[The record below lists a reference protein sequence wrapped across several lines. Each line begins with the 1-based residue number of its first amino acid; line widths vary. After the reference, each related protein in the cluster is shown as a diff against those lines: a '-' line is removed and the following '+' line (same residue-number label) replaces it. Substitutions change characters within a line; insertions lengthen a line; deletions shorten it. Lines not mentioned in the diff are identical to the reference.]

1 MRYSAFT
8 PYDLVLLL
16 QGLGVT
22 VGLFLINSLIGI
34 VVGTS
39 WAICRFYRA
48 PVLTPVIT
56 FLSELLKNSP
66 VLVQLFLVFF
76 GFPAFFHV
84 NVTPVEAATITL
96 SANSA
101 AFVYV
106 IAVSAI
112 ESIGRDQIEAA
123 RVFGLTR
130 WQVLRHVV
138 APQAMAFAIGP
149 LTALLVNQLQVT
161 SLISVIGV
169 LDLAKIGATLNLR
182 TLKPFIVW
190 TAVGILYYLA
200 AKAVA
205 SLGAWAEK
213 RLRAHSAF
221 RGL

>member
-1 MRYSAFT
+1 MRYTEFT
-8 PYDLVLLL
+8 PFDLWLLA

-22 VGLFLINSLIGI
+22 IGLFLVTSLIGLVI
-34 VVGTS
+34 GVLWGVV
-39 WAICRFYRA
+39 RFYRV
-48 PVLTPVIT
+48 PVLMQVIT
-56 FLSELLKNSP
+56 FVAEVLKNSP

-76 GFPAFFHV
+76 GFPAFFKV
-84 NVTPVEAATITL
+84 NMTPVNAAVVTL
-96 SANSA
+96 SLNTA

-112 ESIGRDQIEAA
+112 ESIGRDQVEAA

-130 WQVLRHVV
+130 WQVLRHVI
-138 APQAMAFAIGP
+138 APQALAFSIGP

-169 LDLAKIGATLNLR
+169 MDLSKIGANLNLR
-182 TLKPFIVW
+182 TLKPFVVW
-190 TAVGILYYLA
+190 TAVGILYYLS
-200 AKAVA
+200 AKLVA
-205 SLGAWAEK
+205 TLGAKLEK

>member
-1 MRYSAFT
+1 MRYTEFT
-8 PYDLVLLL
+8 PFDLWLLA

-22 VGLFLINSLIGI
+22 LALFLVTSAIGLL
-34 VVGTS
+34 VGTL
-39 WAICRFYRA
+39 WGVIRFYRV
-48 PVLTPVIT
+48 PVLTQVIT
-56 FLSELLKNSP
+56 FVAEILKNSP

-76 GFPAFFHV
+76 GFPAFFKV
-84 NVTPVEAATITL
+84 NVTPVDAAVITL
-96 SANSA
+96 SANTA

-106 IAVSAI
+106 IAVSSI

-123 RVFGLTR
+123 RVFGMTR
-130 WQVLRHVV
+130 WQVLRHVI
-138 APQAMAFAIGP
+138 APQAMAFSIGP

-169 LDLAKIGATLNLR
+169 MDLAKIGATLNLR

-190 TAVGILYYLA
+190 TVVGILYYLA
-200 AKAVA
+200 AKLVA
-205 SLGAWAEK
+205 TLGAKLEK

>member
-1 MRYSAFT
+1 MRYSEFT
-8 PYDLVLLL
+8 PFDLWLLA

-22 VGLFLINSLIGI
+22 IGLFLATSLIGLAI
-34 VVGTS
+34 GVL
-39 WAICRFYRA
+39 WAVIRFYRV
-48 PVLTPVIT
+48 PVLMQLVT
-56 FLSELLKNSP
+56 FVSEVLKNSP

-76 GFPAFFHV
+76 GVPALLKL
-84 NVTPVEAATITL
+84 NMTPVNAAVITL
-96 SANSA
+96 SANTA
-101 AFVYV
+101 AFIYV

-123 RVFGLTR
+123 RVFGLSR
-130 WQVLRHVV
+130 WQVLRRVI
-138 APQAMAFAIGP
+138 APQAAAFSIGP

-169 LDLAKIGATLNLR
+169 MDLAKIGANLNLR

-190 TAVGILYYLA
+190 TVVGILYYLV
-200 AKAVA
+200 AKLIAVI
-205 SLGAWAEK
+205 GARLEQ

>member
-1 MRYSAFT
+1 MRYTEFT
-8 PYDLVLLL
+8 LFDLWLLA

-22 VGLFLINSLIGI
+22 IGLFLATSAIGLVI
-34 VVGTS
+34 GALWGV
-39 WAICRFYRA
+39 IRFYRV
-48 PVLTPVIT
+48 PVLTQVIT
-56 FLSELLKNSP
+56 LVSEILKNSP

-76 GFPAFFHV
+76 GFPAFFRW
-84 NVTPVEAATITL
+84 NVTPVDAALITL
-96 SANSA
+96 SANTA

-130 WQVLRHVV
+130 WQVLRHVI
-138 APQAMAFAIGP
+138 APQAAAFSTGP

-169 LDLAKIGATLNLR
+169 MDLAKIGANLNLR
-182 TLKPFIVW
+182 TLKPFLVW

-200 AKAVA
+200 AKLVA
-205 SLGAWAEK
+205 TLGSRLEQ

>member
-1 MRYSAFT
+1 MRYTEFT
-8 PYDLVLLL
+8 PFDLWLLA

-22 VGLFLINSLIGI
+22 LGLFLATSLVGVLVGVIWG
-34 VVGTS
+34 VV
-39 WAICRFYRA
+39 RFYRV
-48 PVLTPVIT
+48 PGLMQVIT
-56 FLSELLKNSP
+56 FVAEVLKNSP

-76 GFPAFFHV
+76 GFPAFFKV
-84 NVTPVEAATITL
+84 NVTPVDAAIITL
-96 SANSA
+96 SANTA

-112 ESIGRDQIEAA
+112 ESIGRDQVEAA

-130 WQVLRHVV
+130 WQVLRHVI
-138 APQAMAFAIGP
+138 APQALAFSIGP

-169 LDLAKIGATLNLR
+169 MDLSRIGANLNLR
-182 TLKPFIVW
+182 TLKPFVVW

-200 AKAVA
+200 AKLVA
-205 SLGAWAEK
+205 TLGAKLEK

>member
-1 MRYSAFT
+1 LA
-8 PYDLVLLL
+8 

-22 VGLFLINSLIGI
+22 IGLFLVTSLIG
-34 VVGTS
+34 VVIGVL
-39 WAICRFYRA
+39 WGVVRFYRV
-48 PVLTPVIT
+48 PVLMQLIT
-56 FLSELLKNSP
+56 FVAEVLKNSP

-76 GFPAFFHV
+76 GFPAFFKL
-84 NVTPVEAATITL
+84 NMTPVNAAVITL
-96 SANSA
+96 SLNTA

-106 IAVSAI
+106 IAVSSI
-112 ESIGRDQIEAA
+112 ESIGRDQVEAA
-123 RVFGLTR
+123 RVFGLSR
-130 WQVLRHVV
+130 WQVLRHVI
-138 APQAMAFAIGP
+138 APQALAFSIGP

-169 LDLAKIGATLNLR
+169 MDLSKIGANLNLR

-200 AKAVA
+200 AKLVA
-205 SLGAWAEK
+205 TIGAKLEK

>member
-1 MRYSAFT
+1 MRYTEFT
-8 PYDLVLLL
+8 PFDLWLLA

-22 VGLFLINSLIGI
+22 VGLFLVTSLIGVAVGVLWG
-34 VVGTS
+34 VV
-39 WAICRFYRA
+39 RFYRV
-48 PVLTPVIT
+48 PVLMQVIT
-56 FLSELLKNSP
+56 FVAEVLKNSP

-76 GFPAFFHV
+76 GFPAFFKL
-84 NVTPVEAATITL
+84 NMTPVNAAIITL
-96 SANSA
+96 SLNTA

-106 IAVSAI
+106 IAVSSI
-112 ESIGRDQIEAA
+112 ESIGRDQVEAA
-123 RVFGLTR
+123 RVFGLSR
-130 WQVLRHVV
+130 WQVLRNVI
-138 APQAMAFAIGP
+138 APQAMAFSIGP

-169 LDLAKIGATLNLR
+169 MDLSKIGANLNLR

-200 AKAVA
+200 AKLVA
-205 SLGAWAEK
+205 TLGAKLEK

>member
-1 MRYSAFT
+1 MRYSEFT
-8 PYDLVLLL
+8 PFDLWLLT

-22 VGLFLINSLIGI
+22 IGLFLATSLIGLLI
-34 VVGTS
+34 GVV
-39 WAICRFYRA
+39 WAVIRFYRV
-48 PVLTPVIT
+48 PVLRQLVT
-56 FLSELLKNSP
+56 FVSEILKNSP

-76 GFPAFFHV
+76 GVPALLKL
-84 NVTPVEAATITL
+84 NMTPVNAAVITL
-96 SANSA
+96 SANTA
-101 AFVYV
+101 AFIYV

-130 WQVLRHVV
+130 WQVLRHII
-138 APQAMAFAIGP
+138 APQAAAFSIGP

-169 LDLAKIGATLNLR
+169 MDLAKIGANLNLR

-190 TAVGILYYLA
+190 TVVGILYYLV
-200 AKAVA
+200 AKLIAVI
-205 SLGAWAEK
+205 GARLEQ

>member
-1 MRYSAFT
+1 MRYSEFT
-8 PYDLVLLL
+8 PFDLWLLT

-22 VGLFLINSLIGI
+22 IGLFLATSLIGLVI
-34 VVGTS
+34 GVAWAVV
-39 WAICRFYRA
+39 RFYRV
-48 PVLTPVIT
+48 PVLMQLVT
-56 FLSELLKNSP
+56 FVSEILKNSP

-76 GFPAFFHV
+76 GVPALLKL
-84 NVTPVEAATITL
+84 NMTPVNAALITL
-96 SANSA
+96 SANTA
-101 AFVYV
+101 AFIYV

-112 ESIGRDQIEAA
+112 ESIGREQIEAA

-130 WQVLRHVV
+130 WQVLRHII
-138 APQAMAFAIGP
+138 APQAAAFSIGP

-169 LDLAKIGATLNLR
+169 MDLAKIGANLNLR

-190 TAVGILYYLA
+190 TVVGILYYLV
-200 AKAVA
+200 AKLIAVI
-205 SLGAWAEK
+205 GARLEQ

>member
-1 MRYSAFT
+1 MRYTEFT
-8 PYDLVLLL
+8 PFDLWLLT

-22 VGLFLINSLIGI
+22 IGLFLATSLLGVLIG
-34 VVGTS
+34 VVWGV
-39 WAICRFYRA
+39 IRFYRV
-48 PVLTPVIT
+48 PVLTQIIT
-56 FLSELLKNSP
+56 FVSEILKNSP

-76 GFPAFFHV
+76 GFPGLLKM
-84 NVTPVEAATITL
+84 NVTPVTAALITL
-96 SANSA
+96 SANTA

-130 WQVLRHVV
+130 WQVLRHVI
-138 APQAMAFAIGP
+138 APQAAAFSIGP

-169 LDLAKIGATLNLR
+169 MDLAKIGANLNLR

-200 AKAVA
+200 AKLVAV
-205 SLGAWAEK
+205 LGSALEK

>member
-1 MRYSAFT
+1 MRYTEFT
-8 PYDLVLLL
+8 PFDLWLLA

-22 VGLFLINSLIGI
+22 MSLFLATSLIGVFVGVLWG
-34 VVGTS
+34 VV
-39 WAICRFYRA
+39 RFYRV
-48 PVLTPVIT
+48 PVLTQVIT
-56 FLSELLKNSP
+56 FVSEVLKNSP

-76 GFPAFFHV
+76 GFPAFFRV
-84 NVTPVEAATITL
+84 NVTPVDAAVITL
-96 SANSA
+96 SANTA

-106 IAVSAI
+106 IAVSSI

-130 WQVLRHVV
+130 WQVLRHVI
-138 APQAMAFAIGP
+138 APQAAAFSIGP

-169 LDLAKIGATLNLR
+169 MDLAKIGANLNLR

-200 AKAVA
+200 AKLVA
-205 SLGAWAEK
+205 MLGAKLEK

>member
-1 MRYSAFT
+1 MRYTEFT
-8 PYDLVLLL
+8 PFDLWLLA

-22 VGLFLINSLIGI
+22 VGLFLVTSLIGVAVGVLWG
-34 VVGTS
+34 VV
-39 WAICRFYRA
+39 RFYRV
-48 PVLTPVIT
+48 PVLMQVIT
-56 FLSELLKNSP
+56 FVAEVLKNSP

-76 GFPAFFHV
+76 GFPAFFKL
-84 NVTPVEAATITL
+84 NMTPVNAAIITL
-96 SANSA
+96 SLNTA

-106 IAVSAI
+106 IAVSSI
-112 ESIGRDQIEAA
+112 ESIGRDQVEAA
-123 RVFGLTR
+123 RVFGLSR
-130 WQVLRHVV
+130 WQVLRHVI
-138 APQAMAFAIGP
+138 APQAMAFSIGP

-169 LDLAKIGATLNLR
+169 MDLSKIGANLNLR

-200 AKAVA
+200 AKLVA
-205 SLGAWAEK
+205 TLGAKLEK

>member
-1 MRYSAFT
+1 MRYTEFT
-8 PYDLVLLL
+8 PFDLWLLA

-22 VGLFLINSLIGI
+22 IGLFLVTSLIGVAI
-34 VVGTS
+34 GTL
-39 WAICRFYRA
+39 WGVIRFYRV
-48 PVLTPVIT
+48 PVLTEVVT
-56 FLSELLKNSP
+56 FVAEVLKNSP

-76 GFPAFFHV
+76 GFPAFFKV
-84 NVTPVEAATITL
+84 NMTPVEAAVITL
-96 SANSA
+96 SANTA

-123 RVFGLTR
+123 RVFGLSR
-130 WQVLRHVV
+130 WQVLRHVI
-138 APQAMAFAIGP
+138 APQAAAFSIGP

-169 LDLAKIGATLNLR
+169 MDLAKIGANLNLR

-190 TAVGILYYLA
+190 TVVGILYYLT
-200 AKAVA
+200 AKLVA
-205 SLGAWAEK
+205 MLGAKLEK

>member
-1 MRYSAFT
+1 MRYTEFT
-8 PYDLVLLL
+8 PFDLWLLA

-22 VGLFLINSLIGI
+22 IGLFLVTSLIGLFI
-34 VVGTS
+34 GVLWGVV
-39 WAICRFYRA
+39 RFYRV
-48 PVLTPVIT
+48 PVLMQIVT
-56 FLSELLKNSP
+56 FVSEVLKNSP

-76 GFPAFFHV
+76 GFPAFFKL
-84 NVTPVEAATITL
+84 NMTPVNAAVITL
-96 SANSA
+96 SLNTA

-112 ESIGRDQIEAA
+112 ESIGRDQVEAA
-123 RVFGLTR
+123 RVFGLSR
-130 WQVLRHVV
+130 WQVLRHVI
-138 APQAMAFAIGP
+138 APQALAFSIGP

-169 LDLAKIGATLNLR
+169 MDLSKIGANLNLR

-200 AKAVA
+200 AKLVA
-205 SLGAWAEK
+205 TIGAKLEK

>member
-1 MRYSAFT
+1 MRYSEFT
-8 PYDLVLLL
+8 PFDLWLLT

-22 VGLFLINSLIGI
+22 IGLFLATSLIGLVI
-34 VVGTS
+34 GVAWEVV
-39 WAICRFYRA
+39 RFYRV
-48 PVLTPVIT
+48 PVLMQLVT
-56 FLSELLKNSP
+56 FVSEILKNSP

-76 GFPAFFHV
+76 GVPALLKL
-84 NVTPVEAATITL
+84 NMTPVNAALITL
-96 SANSA
+96 SANTA
-101 AFVYV
+101 AFIYV

-130 WQVLRHVV
+130 WQVLRHVI
-138 APQAMAFAIGP
+138 APQAAAFSIGP

-169 LDLAKIGATLNLR
+169 MDLAKIGANLNLR

-190 TAVGILYYLA
+190 TVVGILYYLV
-200 AKAVA
+200 AKLIAVI
-205 SLGAWAEK
+205 GARLEQ

>member
-1 MRYSAFT
+1 MRYTEFT
-8 PYDLVLLL
+8 PFDLWLLT

-22 VGLFLINSLIGI
+22 IGLFLATSLVGVLIG
-34 VVGTS
+34 VVWG
-39 WAICRFYRA
+39 IIRFYRV
-48 PVLTPVIT
+48 PVLTQLIT
-56 FLSELLKNSP
+56 FVSEILKNSP

-76 GFPAFFHV
+76 GFPGLLKM
-84 NVTPVEAATITL
+84 NVTPVTAALITL
-96 SANSA
+96 SANTA

-130 WQVLRHVV
+130 WQVLRHVI
-138 APQAMAFAIGP
+138 APQAAAFSIGP

-169 LDLAKIGATLNLR
+169 MDLAKIGANLNLR

-200 AKAVA
+200 AKLVA
-205 SLGAWAEK
+205 MLGSALEK